1 MRVKTFKKDEIII
14 YLGDVM
20 ACFSK
25 IADETVDLVF
35 ADPPYNLGKK
45 FKGATD
51 RFEPKQYLD
60 WMSSWIKEIDRVLSP
75 EGAVYLMNSTQ
86 NLAEMELICREK
98 FFVQSTI
105 AWVYDSSS
113 VQARKRFGSS
123 WEPILFMTK
132 NKNKYTFNFEDIL
145 IEAKTGAKRGLI
157 DYRKT
162 PPQPYSATKVPTNV
176 WQIPR
181 VRYRMKEYENHPTQ
195 KPLALLERVI
205 LASTNKGDTVLD
217 PFAGSFSS
225 GYASNK
231 LKRKFIGFEIS
242 EEYVKIG
249 LRRLDFSKTPDNETE
264 KTIGEKNKG

>member
-1 MRVKTFKKDEIII
+1 MGVKTFQRGEIVI

-20 ACFSK
+20 ACFSN

-51 RFEPKQYLD
+51 RFDPRQYLD
-60 WMSSWIKEIDRVLSP
+60 WMSAWIKEIDRVLSP
-75 EGAVYLMNSTQ
+75 NGTVYLMNSTQ

-145 IEAKTGAKRGLI
+145 VEAKTGAKRGLI
-157 DYRKT
+157 DYRKN
-162 PPQPYSATKVPTNV
+162 PPQPYSKTKVPTNV

-195 KPLALLERVI
+195 KPLALLERII
-205 LASTNKGDTVLD
+205 LASSNEGDTVLD

-225 GYASNK
+225 GYVSNK

-242 EEYVKIG
+242 EAYVKIG
-249 LRRLDFSKTPDNETE
+249 LRRLGFSQ
-264 KTIGEKNKG
+264 NKG